1 MDHETEQEEIRPL
14 IFNYV
19 FHVILYVLIFVMHL
33 IMYNKVF
40 WIFSSLSILYLI
52 GSYLNILYL
61 IFPVYPLILIILKKY
76 KKRIIQSLKKITLI
90 LLIITIT
97 FGLMA
102 SIAILVNSINSKVFC
117 RECPFNLGLTHLNA
131 VFGDYYNTVPDEDE
145 IKYQCTSRRC
155 VLDREEPDEK
165 YPFIYLCNYDPT
177 EEFDFDDTYKRQFQ
191 NGTEV
196 TTNIQLKCQSVTAY
210 YEMINFKNSEMRSY
224 LNLCYYLADFYVC
237 QRFNKPEKYYNLDLE
252 LSCPETNYILLI
264 FIFSVLIII
273 IDVVISLLPW
283 GVEYMSLKRIII
295 VLSES
300 RRKVNSVNSTA
311 RSSQIS
317 NDDGSFKK
325 DKTPVLIV
333 PSFGEININNINN
346 INNDDRNKDILQ
358 LKQSILRESKI
369 ALNNTQENER
379 NINIIR
385 PINNKQI
392 QNSERKKINN
402 RDVEIDIESEKEDK
416 KDNEFPNR
424 NRVNTKNNENTTL
437 YTHQI
442 NQINIKLDN
451 EDA

>member
-52 GSYLNILYL
+52 GSYINILYM
-61 IFPVYPLILIILKKY
+61 IFPVYPLVLIILKQY
-76 KKRIIQSLKKITLI
+76 KKRIIQTLKKTTLI

-97 FGLMA
+97 FGLIA
-102 SIAILVNSINSKVFC
+102 SIAILINSINSKVFC
-117 RECPFNLGLTHLNA
+117 RECPFNLNLAHLNA
-131 VFGDYYNTVPDEDE
+131 VFGDYYNTVPKEDD

-177 EEFDFDDTYKRQFQ
+177 DEFDFDDTYIRQFQ

-196 TTNIQLKCQSVTAY
+196 STNIQIKCQTVTAY
-210 YEMINFKNSEMRSY
+210 YELIYFKNKELQSY

-273 IDVVISLLPW
+273 IDVIISLLPW

-295 VLSES
+295 VLSEN

-317 NDDGSFKK
+317 NDEGSFKK
-325 DKTPVLIV
+325 EKTPVLIL
-333 PSFGEININNINN
+333 PSIDEFNLNIVNRNN
-346 INNDDRNKDILQ
+346 DILQ
-358 LKQSILRESKI
+358 LKQSTLKESKI

-385 PINNKQI
+385 PSNIKHI
-392 QNSERKKINN
+392 QNSERNKLNN
-402 RDVEIDIESEKEDK
+402 RDIEIDVESVKEDK
-416 KDNEFPNR
+416 KDTEFPHR

-437 YTHQI
+437 YAHQI
-442 NQINIKLDN
+442 NQIDIKVDN